1 VSDEREG
8 FWFTMFGLVAL
19 LFGVLLGAALQHA
32 ADEHDTQVARD
43 CGALFARGDT
53 VAALRWD
60 RRCLD
65 YLPEEALVRIPPPTC
80 DASRDPAVPGIPTEP
95 SPH

>member
-8 FWFTMFGLVAL
+8 FWFTAVGLVG
-19 LFGVLLGAALQHA
+19 LFLIFLGFAVMRHVA
-32 ADEHDTQVARD
+32 ADTPRRDATLARD

-65 YLPEEALVRIPPPTC
+65 YLPEEAR
-80 DASRDPAVPGIPTEP
+80 
-95 SPH
+95 